1 MLKKIETTTP
11 LNRPALGLPSFDVH
25 EENGEMVLH
34 ADLGDVEIS
43 LDGGDLI
50 VRTEGENGRLPLP
63 FAPRS
68 LRAVSR
74 PGHRD
79 LELHILPRKEASMS
93 WEEARD
99 RELTHWSAVRDAIG
113 TASQVELLT
122 EISAADAFCERAG
135 EETVDPARL
144 CSRCLFYQQFGGCRA
159 TGGHMSE
166 RVAERDWEGLR
177 EMVDEVIGRL
187 RALDVPAF

>member
-1 MLKKIETTTP
+1 MTDLKTMIP
-11 LNRPALGLPSFDVH
+11 FDLPAPWLPSFDLH
-25 EENGEMVLH
+25 EKDGELVLH

-74 PGHRD
+74 PGHKD
-79 LELHILPRKEASMS
+79 LEVHILPQEETSMR

-99 RELTHWSAVRDAIG
+99 RELIHWSAIRDSIG
-113 TASQVELLT
+113 TASPVELLI
-122 EISAADAFCERAG
+122 EINSADAFCEKARQEAC
-135 EETVDPARL
+135 EPADR
-144 CSRCLFYQQFGGCRA
+144 CTRCLFYQQFGGCRE
-159 TGGHMSE
+159 TSGRMSE
-166 RVAERDWEGLR
+166 RIAEGDWEGLR
-177 EMVDEVIGRL
+177 AMVDEVL
-187 RALDVPAF
+187 AHVRALEIPAF